1 MAAAGVFGVG
11 LIAGKGGN
19 PLIDLKVYRAG
30 GLSWIR
36 GLPLYA
42 TQFPKPLQGPD
53 LPFTYPPFAAVVFSV
68 FGVVGYLAAA
78 ALLVVAGLGALT
90 WVISLVWHERRAAW
104 GLPALNARLAV
115 LLTLSVL
122 VVEPVSSTFLHGQ
135 INLLLMGLVA
145 ADTLGPRTRIPRGV
159 FTGVAAA
166 IKLTPAVFLL
176 YFIARRQWRA
186 AATAAAA
193 FAGATLFSFLVA
205 RRDTETYWTSTVYD
219 PTRIGD
225 LGYAANQSIRGAV
238 HRLALGV
245 KPEEHVWLV
254 ASVIVVLLA
263 YRGAR
268 RCVASGNLTCAV
280 VVVAACQLLISPVS
294 WSHHWVWIAPILPA
308 LAFRVIRSGSRARI
322 AGGGALIAVFL
333 MGPLLLL
340 PVNQGREMHWY
351 WWQNLIGDTYM
362 LVTLAFVAWAA
373 LSRRGLPAADQ
384 PVEPV
389 QEQVQPELELGLV
402 VAPAERAVGV
412 VVGDVA
418 QHGGEV
424 GEPLGQGL
432 ERGCVGGAA
441 GIRRGEELLV
451 EAERPAAQ
459 GVHGVVRLLVGEP
472 AGVHQGQDGVVV
484 VQH

>member
-1 MAAAGVFGVG
+1 MVAGEAVVDAGVVGAGPWARLGRRTGSAKPWGRRRSAAWWLAVAAGVFGVG

-42 TQFPKPLQGPD
+42 AQFPKPLQGPD

-90 WVISLVWHERRAAW
+90 WVIVLVWRERCGAW
-104 GLPALNARLAV
+104 GLPAVNARLAV
-115 LLTLSVL
+115 TMTLAVL

-145 ADTLGPRTRIPRGV
+145 ADALGPKVRIPRLFHIPRGT
-159 FTGVAAA
+159 FTGIAAA

-186 AATAAAA
+186 AGTAATAFGAAM
-193 FAGATLFSFLVA
+193 LFSFLVA
-205 RRDTETYWTSTVYD
+205 RRDSETYWTSTVFD
-219 PTRIGD
+219 PARIGD
-225 LGYAANQSIRGAV
+225 LGYAANQSIRGAL
-238 HRLALGV
+238 HRLGLGD
-245 KPEEHVWLV
+245 KPEEHLWLA
-254 ASVIVVLLA
+254 ASALVILLT

-268 RCVASGNLTCAV
+268 RCVVSGNLTCAV

-294 WSHHWVWIAPILPA
+294 WSHHWVWLAPTLPA
-308 LAFRVIRSGSRARI
+308 LAVHVVRGGSRARI
-322 AGGGALIAVFL
+322 AGAGCVVAVFL

-362 LVTLAFVAWAA
+362 LVTLSFVAWIAC
-373 LSRRGLPAADQ
+373 RPT
-384 PVEPV
+384 
-389 QEQVQPELELGLV
+389 
-402 VAPAERAVGV
+402 
-412 VVGDVA
+412 
-418 QHGGEV
+418 GGSTV
-424 GEPLGQGL
+424 KIT
-432 ERGCVGGAA
+432 R
-441 GIRRGEELLV
+441 
-451 EAERPAAQ
+451 
-459 GVHGVVRLLVGEP
+459 
-472 AGVHQGQDGVVV
+472 
-484 VQH
+484 